1 MQAGELISYHLMSK
15 AYCGTSGKI
24 PFLRGGAMK
33 AVFLLAPCVLALA
46 VPIYNAIEPR
56 LFGFP
61 VFYWYL
67 LLLIPVSS
75 VFIFLA
81 YRSEKR

>member
-1 MQAGELISYHLMSK
+1 MKHIALLIPCILSLI
-15 AYCGTSGKI
+15 I
-24 PFLRGGAMK
+24 PF
-33 AVFLLAPCVLALA
+33 
-46 VPIYNAIEPR
+46 YNSDEPR

-61 VFYWYL
+61 FFYWYL

-75 VFIFLA
+75 LFIYFA

>member
-1 MQAGELISYHLMSK
+1 MKPAPGGWGGTMKHIALLIPCILSLI
-15 AYCGTSGKI
+15 I
-24 PFLRGGAMK
+24 PF
-33 AVFLLAPCVLALA
+33 
-46 VPIYNAIEPR
+46 YNSDEPR

-61 VFYWYL
+61 FFYWYL

-75 VFIFLA
+75 LFIYFA